1 MSLPSSLPSAF
12 GSEISFT
19 TLLGAEGTEAEES
32 MTTPVPSHR
41 KPDRLSVACKQCR
54 KRKVRCD
61 AQQPKCKNCRVR
73 NEVCETSDLRR
84 PGKGPAV
91 RRRAARSTGSRS
103 QYDQQDPASPVV
115 PSPRSNKSGP
125 HSEDLSSFQNTGT
138 NHSQGDIESPTEL
151 ASSNVT
157 AQSFHDIP
165 SFSAT
170 SKQSRPSR
178 PAKNHISWL
187 TRGYQASAA
196 AQVQETGSEQ
206 AEQDSSSEVTP
217 DVVVN
222 TDGTPYRVKFQ
233 GGSSIQSLFTFVD
246 LHLAI
251 HGFDPASPLFRH
263 GMHES
268 EEIPL
273 SLALKLPPLP
283 DHQKIN
289 RCLDVF
295 FDRLWPFYPVITRS
309 TFEAEIDTIISQQPQ
324 EVSDLQFSIQHT
336 HIPCLVAV
344 YCVLCIGINELSTAD
359 SELSIEY
366 LNAGYQLYSHLVATP
381 YLPSAQSLFLL
392 ALALR
397 SWGKDGQAWHIV
409 GQAIRISQSLGLH
422 KLVMRHSP
430 VKAQGTPYKHSDT
443 LGERLWW
450 SCYALEKQMQLECG
464 RPSIIDTEFDN
475 ITLTW
480 SQDLTTGDSSPYFK
494 AWISLAGIMGRIS
507 DRIYAHKF
515 GSAEEMLSETIKLDK
530 HLLEWETSLPDSL
543 RPRDIF
549 LEHLD
554 EASKICA
561 GFLSQQY
568 YHAQISALRVS
579 LIFPQHAFLAEIKRH
594 GTKLSQTQRLLA
606 GASICAQAARAV
618 ATQILQLA
626 DENVRSPS
634 LGISQTFLASVVLAL
649 VILRQPNSRLAR
661 SDVELLTSATEHME
675 AWYYHCGFS
684 PGFIQV
690 FVEMRNRVGSVFL
703 KTSAKAP
710 QRSSSIATSLPRT
723 QDAVSQGSGFT
734 PSMAGSYGHAGTTP
748 THGSSAMSGMGNQ
761 NTVNGFDD
769 SALNFFGNM
778 DFEELWN
785 MMDSDFMSYDTDIQ
799 VIPS

>member
-1 MSLPSSLPSAF
+1 MSLPSSLPGAF
-12 GSEISFT
+12 GSEMSFT
-19 TLLGAEGTEAEES
+19 TLLGAEGAEAEES

-41 KPDRLSVACKQCR
+41 KPDRLAVACKQCR

-61 AQQPKCKNCRVR
+61 AQQPRCKNC
-73 NEVCETSDLRR
+73 T
-84 PGKGPAV
+84 
-91 RRRAARSTGSRS
+91 
-103 QYDQQDPASPVV
+103 
-115 PSPRSNKSGP
+115 
-125 HSEDLSSFQNTGT
+125 
-138 NHSQGDIESPTEL
+138 
-151 ASSNVT
+151 
-157 AQSFHDIP
+157 
-165 SFSAT
+165 
-170 SKQSRPSR
+170 
-178 PAKNHISWL
+178 
-187 TRGYQASAA
+187 
-196 AQVQETGSEQ
+196 
-206 AEQDSSSEVTP
+206 
-217 DVVVN
+217 
-222 TDGTPYRVKFQ
+222 FQ

-273 SLALKLPPLP
+273 SLLLKLPPLP
-283 DHQKIN
+283 NHQKIKQ
-289 RCLDVF
+289 CLDVF
-295 FDRLWPFYPVITRS
+295 FDRLWPFYPVVNRS
-309 TFEAEIDTIISQQPQ
+309 TFEAEIDAIISQQPQ

-344 YCVLCIGINELSTAD
+344 YCMVCIGINELSSAD

-366 LNAGYQLYSHLVATP
+366 LNAGYQLYAHLVATP

-409 GQAIRISQSLGLH
+409 GQAIRVSQSLGLH
-422 KLVMRHSP
+422 KLVMRHTP
-430 VKAQGTPYKHSDT
+430 VKAQGTPYQHSDT

-475 ITLTW
+475 IAPIW
-480 SQDLTTGDSSPYFK
+480 SRNSATSDSSSPYFK
-494 AWISLAGIMGRIS
+494 AWVSLAGIMGRIS
-507 DRIYAHKF
+507 DRIYSHKF
-515 GSAEEMLSETIKLDK
+515 GNAEEMLSETIKLDK
-530 HLLEWETSLPDSL
+530 NLLEWESSLPDSL

-579 LIFPQHAFLAEIKRH
+579 LIFPQHVFSAEIKRH
-594 GTKLSQTQRLLA
+594 GKKLSQTQRLLA

-626 DENVRSPS
+626 DGNVRSPC

-661 SDVELLTSATEHME
+661 SDVELLTSTTEHME
-675 AWYYHCGFS
+675 AWYYHCGFN

-690 FVEMRNRVGSVFL
+690 FVELRNRVGSVFL
-703 KTSAKAP
+703 KTSSKP
-710 QRSSSIATSLPRT
+710 LRRSSSIATSLSRP
-723 QDAVSQGSGFT
+723 QDIVSQGSGLT
-734 PSMAGSYGHAGTTP
+734 PSMAGSYGHTSTTP
-748 THGSSAMSGMGNQ
+748 NHGGALSGMGNQ
-761 NTVNGFDD
+761 GTGDGFDD

-799 VIPS
+799 LIPS

>member
-1 MSLPSSLPSAF
+1 MSLPSSLPGAF

-19 TLLGAEGTEAEES
+19 TLLGTEGAEAEES
-32 MTTPVPSHR
+32 MTTPIPSHR
-41 KPDRLSVACKQCR
+41 KPDRLAVACKQCR

-61 AQQPKCKNCRVR
+61 AQQPRCKNCHVR

-91 RRRAARSTGSRS
+91 RRHAARSTGSRS
-103 QYDQQDPASPVV
+103 QQDPASPIP
-115 PSPRSNKSGP
+115 PSPRSNNEGP
-125 HSEDLSSFQNTGT
+125 NNEGLSSFQNTGT
-138 NHSQGDIESPTEL
+138 NHSQREVESPTEL
-151 ASSNVT
+151 ASSEVNS
-157 AQSFHDIP
+157 QGFHDTP

-170 SKQSRPSR
+170 RKQIRSSRPV
-178 PAKNHISWL
+178 KNHISWL

-196 AQVQETGSEQ
+196 AQVQETGSEH
-206 AEQDSSSEVTP
+206 AEQTPSSEVTP
-217 DVVVN
+217 DVVVI

-251 HGFDPASPLFRH
+251 HGFDPASSLFRH
-263 GMHES
+263 GMHQS

-273 SLALKLPPLP
+273 SLVLKLPPLP
-283 DHQKIN
+283 NHQKIR

-344 YCVLCIGINELSTAD
+344 YCVLCIGINELSGAD

-366 LNAGYQLYSHLVATP
+366 LNAGYQLYAHLVATP

-409 GQAIRISQSLGLH
+409 GQAIRVSQSLGLH

-430 VKAQGTPYKHSDT
+430 VKAQGTPYQHTDT
-443 LGERLWW
+443 IGERLWW

-464 RPSIIDTEFDN
+464 RPSIIDTDFDN
-475 ITLTW
+475 IASTW
-480 SQDLTTGDSSPYFK
+480 SQNLAASDSSPYFK
-494 AWISLAGIMGRIS
+494 AWISLAGIMGLIS
-507 DRIYAHKF
+507 DRIYSHKF
-515 GSAEEMLSETIKLDK
+515 GNAEEMLSETIKLDK
-530 HLLEWETSLPDSL
+530 HLLEWESSLPDSL

-579 LIFPQHAFLAEIKRH
+579 LIFPQHAFSAEIKRH
-594 GTKLSQTQRLLA
+594 GKNLSQTQRLLA

-626 DENVRSPS
+626 DENVRSPC

-675 AWYYHCGFS
+675 AWYHHCGFS

-710 QRSSSIATSLPRT
+710 RRSSSVTTSLTRT
-723 QDAVSQGSGFT
+723 QDVINQGSGF
-734 PSMAGSYGHAGTTP
+734 PPPMAGGYSHTGSPP
-748 THGSSAMSGMGNQ
+748 THGSNAMSGMGNQ
-761 NTVNGFDD
+761 NTGDGFDD

-785 MMDSDFMSYDTDIQ
+785 MMDSDFMSYDTEIQ
-799 VIPS
+799 IIPS